1 MFPDLSYIVHYFFGS
16 QPDGALSIVK
26 TFGLFLTL
34 SFLASAW
41 LLYLEFKRKE
51 KQGILQPQRIIQD
64 PKANASVQDIV
75 INTIFG
81 FIIGFKFLYAYQHID
96 EMKGDA
102 VAVLLSS
109 KGNIVGGII
118 GALLFGAIKYWDY
131 LKAQKSTEQ
140 PKEVLLYPHQQVPDI
155 TVVAA
160 VSGILGA
167 KIFALFEGN
176 DSWANFIKDPVKAF
190 FSGSGLAIYGGLIL
204 AFITVFYYVKK
215 KGIKPIHVMDAVA
228 PALIV
233 GYAVGRLGCQ
243 FSGDGDWGIV
253 NTIAKPG
260 WFFLPDSWWA
270 YDYPHNVLNDGIA
283 IEGCNFK
290 HCMKLS
296 QTVFPTPLWET
307 ILGFI
312 ILGILWILRTRISI
326 PGMLFFVYCILNGIE
341 RFFIEKIRVN
351 EKIHAMGMSFTQAEL
366 IAVLVFLIG
375 VVGCYWVWR
384 GAKKTNAS
392 VLA

>member
-1 MFPDLSYIVHYFFGS
+1 MFPDLSYILHGLFGS
-16 QPDGALSIVK
+16 APDGAASIVK

-51 KQGILQPQRIIQD
+51 QQGILSPRKIIVD
-64 PKANASVQDIV
+64 PKANAGLQDV
-75 INTIFG
+75 LINALFG
-81 FIIGFKFLYAYQHID
+81 FVIVFKFLYAYQHLD

-102 VAVLLSS
+102 VAVLLST
-109 KGNIVGGII
+109 KGNLLGGIA
-118 GALLFGAIKYWDY
+118 GAFIFAGLKYWDY
-131 LKAQKSTEQ
+131 LKAQKSTEG

-160 VSGILGA
+160 ISGILGA

-176 DSWANFIKDPVKAF
+176 QSLAAFVKDPVKAF
-190 FSGSGLAIYGGLIL
+190 FSGSGLAIYGGLIV
-204 AFITVFYYVKK
+204 AFITVYYYVRK

-253 NTIAKPG
+253 NNLPKPG

-283 IEGCNFK
+283 IDGCSFK
-290 HCMKLS
+290 HCMKLAEP
-296 QTVFPTPLWET
+296 VYPTPLWES
-307 ILGFI
+307 ILGFG
-312 ILGILWILRTRISI
+312 ILGILWFLRKRVTI
-326 PGMLFFVYCILNGIE
+326 PGMLFFIYCILNGTE
-341 RFFIEKIRVN
+341 RYFIEKIRVN
-351 EKIHAMGMSFTQAEL
+351 EKITSMGMSFTQAEL
-366 IAVLVFLIG
+366 IAVLVFVTG
-375 VVGCYWVWR
+375 VVGCVILWKKDK
-384 GAKKTNAS
+384 AKQMNNA
-392 VLA
+392 